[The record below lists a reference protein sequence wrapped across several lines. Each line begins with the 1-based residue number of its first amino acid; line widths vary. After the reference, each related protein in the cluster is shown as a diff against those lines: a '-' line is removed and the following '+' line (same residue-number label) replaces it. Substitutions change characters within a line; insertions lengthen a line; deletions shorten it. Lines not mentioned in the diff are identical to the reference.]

1 MGRIQVMKNNNIF
14 KSKATSKVLIVYNK
28 YMLIFT
34 QYPDDE
40 YVEIADD
47 GNPCTY
53 SGKVKFTCVGFNPST
68 QVSLLLAYELFPC
81 ELTLSQWIK
90 SKDVEELASM
100 IYGEE
105 DYLGCKPEPI
115 PYTE

>member
-1 MGRIQVMKNNNIF
+1 MKNNYIY

-40 YVEIADD
+40 DVEIADED
-47 GNPCTY
+47 NPLCY
-53 SGKVKFTCVGFNPST
+53 SGKVKFTCVGFNPTT
-68 QVSLLLAYELFPC
+68 QVSMLLDYETYPC
-81 ELTLSQWIK
+81 DLTLSQWIK
-90 SKDVEELASM
+90 SKDPEELASM

-105 DYLGCKPEPI
+105 DYIGLKPDPI
-115 PYTE
+115 PYQEP

>member
-1 MGRIQVMKNNNIF
+1 MKNNYIY

-40 YVEIADD
+40 DIEIAED

-68 QVSLLLAYELFPC
+68 QVSLLLDYETAPC
-81 ELTLSQWIK
+81 DLTLSQWIK
-90 SKDVEELASM
+90 NKDVEELAYM
-100 IYGEE
+100 VYGEE
-105 DYLGCKPEPI
+105 YSLGLQPEPI
-115 PYTE
+115 PYRD